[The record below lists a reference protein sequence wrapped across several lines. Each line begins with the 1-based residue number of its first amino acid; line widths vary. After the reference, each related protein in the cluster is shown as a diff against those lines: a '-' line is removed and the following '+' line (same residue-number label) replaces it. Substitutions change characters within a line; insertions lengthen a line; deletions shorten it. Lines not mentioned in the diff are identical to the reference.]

1 MTSYTVSVVVLA
13 AAVLVCGYLVRQ
25 SGIGW
30 GPWICYQVAHVHGLL
45 FTRWS
50 ARNQSTI
57 PEVGPA
63 IIVANHTSPVDPVVL
78 WLGHFAAFRGR
89 QMRVI
94 RYMMAREYYVLRN
107 PVGWACRTM
116 RSIPVQRSGQDMAP
130 IREALNCLRQ
140 GDLLG
145 LFPEGRINLQ
155 APDDQ
160 LLAGGTG
167 VAWLALKSGVPV
179 LPVFI
184 HNAPRGRT
192 MVSSFFTRTKTTV
205 TYGAA
210 VDLADFLDERLTR
223 EVLAEATDRIMQS
236 VADLGH
242 VRITPVKRTSS
253 AEANVFTA

>member
-1 MTSYTVSVVVLA
+1 MTFYVFVVALTA
-13 AAVLVCGYLVRQ
+13 AALVCVFLVRQ

-30 GPWICYQVAHVHGLL
+30 GPWICYQVARIHGLL

-50 ARNQSTI
+50 ARNKSTI

-78 WLGHFAAFRGR
+78 WLGHFAGFRGR
-89 QMRVI
+89 QMRII
-94 RYMMAREYYVLRN
+94 RYMMAREYFVLRN

-116 RSIPVQRSGQDMAP
+116 QSIPVQRSGQDMAP
-130 IREALNCLRQ
+130 IREALNCLRR

-145 LFPEGRINLQ
+145 LFPEGRINFQ
-155 APDDQ
+155 TPDEQ
-160 LLAGGTG
+160 LLPGGTG

-192 MVSSFFTRTKTTV
+192 MVSSFFTRTRTTV

-210 VDLADFLDERLTR
+210 VDLADFLDEKLTR

-236 VADLGH
+236 VADLGNI
-242 VRITPVKRTSS
+242 RITPVMRASS
-253 AEANVFTA
+253 ADATVFTA